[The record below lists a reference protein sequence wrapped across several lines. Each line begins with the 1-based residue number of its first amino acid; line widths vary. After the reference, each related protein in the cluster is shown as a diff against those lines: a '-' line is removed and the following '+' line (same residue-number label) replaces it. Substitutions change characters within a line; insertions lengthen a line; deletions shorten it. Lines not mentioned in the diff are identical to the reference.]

1 MKQFTKRFITMVLS
15 LFVIMSS
22 IPFTNSVLPNLIP
35 LNQITAEAANYR
47 SDYWTFPVPT
57 RNLKKISPNQR
68 GNDVK
73 WFQSAI
79 NNLITNGDRSNSK
92 LSIAKLDVDGVF
104 GTASRNATITFQKK
118 YNLSADGIFGPAS
131 RAKMQAVLK
140 PRNTSHTHNYVLQKT
155 VAATCGNYGY
165 KEYRCSC
172 GLTQKTLTTNPTSNH
187 NYQFQRIGLNLNAKC
202 SNCNYEEKAISY
214 QRYLTITKKIDNMT
228 TYCEYLRSRGHIDL
242 ANIYAKA
249 GLNANV
255 FIYYTRVNTSD
266 KAKSFSEECNSMI
279 RISKGLFPRVYKDSN
294 IVKIQVALDTEFV
307 DAWNNLI
314 PSGARNI
321 HMLLHGNATQLCFH
335 NVELSYSQ
343 ICQLQKKFISNKVYL
358 YSCFGAGEAI
368 TGYRNTPAKA
378 FRYICQNGDVI
389 ACADSGVNYTGS
401 ADPLIPTWID
411 TEATYLFNEGVNGIT
426 MQFEDKILYHF
437 YPVID
442 DLEIGQWITYKSDG
456 TEYRSR
462 YFEY

>member
-79 NNLITNGDRSNSK
+79 NNLIANGDRSNSR

-140 PRNTSHTHNYVLQKT
+140 PRNISHTHNYVLQKT

-172 GLTQKTLTTNPTSNH
+172 GLAQKTLTTNPTSNH
-187 NYQFQRIGLNLNAKC
+187 NYQLQRIGLNLNAKC

-214 QRYLTITKKIDNMT
+214 QRYLTIIKQNHNMT
-228 TYCEYLRSRGHIDL
+228 YFCNYLNSRGYVDL
-242 ANIYAKA
+242 AKQYK
-249 GLNANV
+249 
-255 FIYYTRVNTSD
+255 TSD
-266 KAKSFSEECNSMI
+266 GIPSVFLYYRRQDYEDKISCLEEECDYMI
-279 RISKGLFPRVYKDSN
+279 NYQKINGGAYN
-294 IVKIQVALDTEFV
+294 NYVKIWVRDAAEFKEV
-307 DAWNNLI
+307 WNNLI
-314 PSGARNI
+314 PPTINHAHMFFHGDTGKIYFEGADNLI
-321 HMLLHGNATQLCFH
+321 TAKEIESLNPKTVNYGL
-335 NVELSYSQ
+335 
-343 ICQLQKKFISNKVYL
+343 YL
-358 YSCFGAGEAI
+358 YSCSGAGS
-368 TGYRNTPAKA
+368 TSNYFNNSPAKA
-378 FRYICQNGDVI
+378 FRNICSEGVVVG
-389 ACADSGVNYTGS
+389 CADSGVNYTG
-401 ADPLIPTWID
+401 A
-411 TEATYLFNEGVNGIT
+411 AQYLPP
-426 MQFEDKILYHF
+426 KINDVIQAWDYVVTHDY
-437 YPVID
+437 YPVRKDTKNGKWVTFKNDGSVKIR
-442 DLEIGQWITYKSDG
+442 YKLV
-456 TEYRSR
+456 
-462 YFEY
+462 F

>member
-79 NNLITNGDRSNSK
+79 NNLIANGDRSNSR

-140 PRNTSHTHNYVLQKT
+140 PRNISHTHNYVLQKT

-165 KEYRCSC
+165 KEYRCNC

-266 KAKSFSEECNSMI
+266 PIKNFSEECDSMI
-279 RISKGLFPRVYKDSN
+279 RLSKALFPRVYKDSN
-294 IVKIQVALDTEFV
+294 IIKIQVALDTEFV

-321 HMLLHGNATQLCFH
+321 HMLLHGDTGNLCFYQ
-335 NVELSYSQ
+335 VDLSSAQ
-343 ICQLQKKFISNKVYL
+343 IRQLQKKFISNKVYL
-358 YSCFGAGEAI
+358 YSCFGAGKAS
-368 TGYRNTPAKA
+368 TGYKNPPAKA
-378 FRYICQNGDVI
+378 FRTICQNGDII
-389 ACADSGVNYTGS
+389 ACADSGVNYTGTVGT
-401 ADPLIPTWID
+401 LIPSYID
-411 TEATYLFNEGVNGIT
+411 TDVTKWINENANNALQWT
-426 MQFEDKILYHF
+426 QDKINRYF

-442 DLEIGQWITYKSDG
+442 NLEYGQWFTYKSDG
-456 TEYRSR
+456 TVESDR
-462 YFEY
+462 YFKY